1 MKDHVLPA
9 SPLLRPARFAEIGF
23 VHEALCAAADEAVGE
38 VPDFA
43 EQEKRRFA
51 PAYLHA
57 LSDADPNTVLIA
69 LSPQGE
75 RAGIIVSGPE
85 NGAVILYWCYL
96 LPQYRKGALAM
107 RCLSAYVKLWQGKRA
122 HKLIAY
128 TRASNRA
135 TRLMMQRVGYREVAV
150 LEKHFFGLDFVLC
163 DYMLDKR
170 EEGHDP
176 FVTAGLAKR
185 LALRLRAVSGGR

>member
-1 MKDHVLPA
+1 MTRNALP
-9 SPLLRPARFAEIGF
+9 SSTLLRPARFAEIGF
-23 VHEALCAAADEAVGE
+23 VHEALRAAADEAVGE

-57 LSDADPNTVLIA
+57 LSDADPNNVLIA
-69 LSPQGE
+69 LSPEGE

-85 NGAVILYWCYL
+85 NGAVMLYWCCL
-96 LPQYRKGALAM
+96 LPQFRKGALAM
-107 RCLSAYVKLWQGKRA
+107 RCLAAYVKLWQGKRA

-128 TRASNRA
+128 TRVSNRA
-135 TRLMMQRVGYREVAV
+135 SRLLMQRAGYREVAV
-150 LEKHFFGLDFVLC
+150 LEKHFFGLDFVLY

-170 EEGHDP
+170 QDGYDP
-176 FVTAGLAKR
+176 FVTAGFAKR
-185 LALRLRAVSGGR
+185 MALRLRAVSGER